1 MKKIKKT
8 NKSESIARNGHAL
21 AYTKRGLEHMAARN
35 LRWFD
40 TAKKTS
46 EVIDFTA
53 QYLAGQ
59 K

>member
-1 MKKIKKT
+1 MKKVKETKKG
-8 NKSESIARNGHAL
+8 ESIARNGHAL

-40 TAKKTS
+40 PAKKAAKAT
-46 EVIDFTA
+46 DFTA